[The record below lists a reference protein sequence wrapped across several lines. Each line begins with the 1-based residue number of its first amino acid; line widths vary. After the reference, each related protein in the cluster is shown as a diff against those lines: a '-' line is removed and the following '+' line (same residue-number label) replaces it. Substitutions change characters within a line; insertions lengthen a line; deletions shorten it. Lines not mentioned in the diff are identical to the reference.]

1 MNKFLKL
8 FFIITSLLIIFI
20 SCSNGNN
27 PNNNGNNPS
36 NKNSKLN
43 TLSITNAKSLYIAPS
58 ASSTTKRTVTSNSNN
73 KLFKITEEGYKE
85 KVKYIY

>member
-20 SCSNGNN
+20 SGS
-27 PNNNGNNPS
+27 NGNNPS